1 MKSTFSVIPNEI
13 VNFTELSLIYILE
26 KYYITRSRFLRKI
39 QHFFRQINAFD
50 KELVMRGDFTG
61 IFWAWLR
68 FVALFHT
75 ALCRCAKMPWN
86 RSNMISRKNS
96 TSLKNDYSK
105 LQSIKSNWRKNCK
118 RHMNVEQQKKITFT
132 ERNSWNRQRLLK
144 WIFCNK
150 CVALSHF
157 PKLRLK
163 YT

>member
-1 MKSTFSVIPNEI
+1 
-13 VNFTELSLIYILE
+13 
-26 KYYITRSRFLRKI
+26 
-39 QHFFRQINAFD
+39 
-50 KELVMRGDFTG
+50 MRGDFTG

-118 RHMNVEQQKKITFT
+118 RHMNVEQQKKKKLHLPKEIRETDKDCLNEFFVTNVLHCRTF
-132 ERNSWNRQRLLK
+132 RNCDWNIHNMMILWFHEFFR
-144 WIFCNK
+144 IFSFF
-150 CVALSHF
+150 LISRIF
-157 PKLRLK
+157 LP
-163 YT
+163 